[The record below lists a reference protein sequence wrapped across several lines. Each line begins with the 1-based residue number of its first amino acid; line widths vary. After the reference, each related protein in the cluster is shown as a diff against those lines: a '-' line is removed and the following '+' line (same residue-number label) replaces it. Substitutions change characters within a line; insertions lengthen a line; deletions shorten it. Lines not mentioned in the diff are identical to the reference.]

1 MASMLVRRR
10 RHQADEAY
18 DDMLVDSEVN
28 VIK

>member
-18 DDMLVDSEVN
+18 DDMLVDNE